1 MTSGRISPTL
11 PLKWD
16 RMRHYPVL
24 VEPPAAEASV
34 RRAGLA
40 TLRMFT
46 VVSSLFL
53 AACDDSGCVSDC
65 ISIGNGPTVKGSGIL
80 KSEMRPV
87 GKFNAIRAAVGQVVV
102 ERTGAESLTV
112 TAEDNLLALFTSNV
126 KDGTLYLSVAE
137 GKSLSGKLPVYR
149 ITVAD
154 LRRLDLAGSGSIEA
168 SKLAGEKLSMT
179 VSGSGDLKAA
189 GQVDDIAVT
198 VSGSGSADASNL
210 IVKRAKA
217 VVSGSGDLTVNAS
230 DELDATVSGSGS
242 IRYVGSPKLSSH
254 VSGSG
259 SIEKK

>member
-1 MTSGRISPTL
+1 MHKIDHAVNIA
-11 PLKWD
+11 PL
-16 RMRHYPVL
+16 
-24 VEPPAAEASV
+24 AAAAPV

-40 TLRMFT
+40 MLRIFA
-46 VVSSLFL
+46 VVTPVFL
-53 AACDDSGCVSDC
+53 AACDDSGCISDC
-65 ISIGNGPTVKGSGIL
+65 ISIGGGPTVKGSGVL

-87 GKFNAIRAAVGQVVV
+87 ENFNAIRATVGRVTV
-102 ERTGAESLTV
+102 ERTGVESLTL
-112 TAEDNLLALFTSNV
+112 TAEDNLLALFTSHV
-126 KDGTLYLSVAE
+126 KDGTLYLSVAK

-154 LRRLDLAGSGSIEA
+154 LRRLDLAGSGSIDA
-168 SKLAGEKLSMT
+168 SKLAGETLSMT

-189 GQVDDIAVT
+189 GQVVDLTVA
-198 VSGSGSADASNL
+198 VSGSGTADASNL
-210 IVKRAKA
+210 IAKRAKA

-254 VSGSG
+254 ISGSG